1 MTMPFQKY
9 APYPTVHLPDRTW
22 PDRVIDHAPNWM
34 SVDLRDGNQALVN
47 PMDAARKRRMFDL
60 LVQVGFREIEV
71 GFPSASKADFDF
83 TRLLIEDDLIPD
95 DLTIVVLTQA
105 REHLIERTFEAIEGA
120 PRAIVHL
127 YNSVSE
133 LQRRV
138 VFRLDREGVKG
149 IAVQGAMWC
158 REQAERQGGDVRFEY
173 SPESFTGTELD
184 YSLEV
189 CEAVMDIFEPTP
201 QRKLVVN
208 LPATVEMST
217 PNVYADRIEWF
228 SRNVSRRDA
237 IELSVHPHNDRG
249 AAVAATELA
258 LMAGAE
264 RVEGTLFGNGERTGN
279 VDIVT
284 LALNLFSQG
293 VDPGL
298 DLSELD
304 EAARIVEECNE
315 LPIHPRHPYV
325 GELVYTAFSGSHQD
339 AIKKGMEARARSGGD
354 GLWEVPYLP
363 IDPSD
368 VGRTYEAIIRVNSQ
382 SGKGGVSYVMQHD
395 HQLDLPRRLQI
406 EFAQSVQR
414 IVDAEGGEQ
423 TPAQIWEAFV
433 AEYLAE
439 GRLVLGG
446 YRVQGDGDGDVD
458 RLEANVRLSGEEH
471 VVQGSGN
478 GPIAAFVT
486 ALTDELGIQVS
497 VRDYHEHAL
506 GAGAGAQAAAYVEVD
521 AGDEVSWGVGIHQS
535 IVTASLRAVV
545 SAVNRAER
553 IAASRTPETAA
564 AE

>member
-1 MTMPFQKY
+1 M
-9 APYPTVHLPDRTW
+9 
-22 PDRVIDHAPNWM
+22 IDHAPNWM

-47 PMDAARKRRMFDL
+47 PMDSARKRRMFDL
-60 LVQVGFREIEV
+60 LVRLGFREIEV

-83 TRLLIEDDLIPD
+83 TRLLIEEELIPD

-149 IAVQGAMWC
+149 IAVQGAEWC

-189 CEAVMDIFEPTP
+189 CEAVMDVFEPTP
-201 QRKLVVN
+201 QRRLILN

-339 AIKKGMEARARSGGD
+339 AIKKGMEARARSDGD
-354 GLWEVPYLP
+354 GVLWEVPYLP

-414 IVDAEGGEQ
+414 IVDVEGGEQ

-446 YRVQGDGDGDVD
+446 YRV
-458 RLEANVRLSGEEH
+458 
-471 VVQGSGN
+471 
-478 GPIAAFVT
+478 
-486 ALTDELGIQVS
+486 
-497 VRDYHEHAL
+497 
-506 GAGAGAQAAAYVEVD
+506 AG
-521 AGDEVSWGVGIHQS
+521 
-535 IVTASLRAVV
+535 R
-545 SAVNRAER
+545 RRRER
-553 IAASRTPETAA
+553 RPARGAASGSRARSTSSRARATARSPRS
-564 AE
+564 